1 MTGTISPLAAVAG
14 RRLLLAGCHRYPDLA
29 RLWHRA
35 VRRDLV
41 PALEGAGL
49 EVEIAIF
56 CDGGGIENDGAF
68 DPARFPGAR
77 LVPPGP
83 GARDFVEA
91 YDRLLGEAHD
101 FLFLLDADVFFL
113 DREFP
118 ASLLPSFSRPEV
130 AAVSYLRRNRLP
142 GVYALLARAE
152 TYHGL
157 SAPVF
162 AARYEGL
169 TRWPQAVNL
178 GPGEAAAAA
187 LRARGFSIVEAEP
200 EESAA
205 HLADF
210 HGTTVL
216 RVARAAFA
224 AAIGEPR
231 FTALVGEKRYFA
243 MGAYDNLLLGALYQ
257 ALFGEPFAPD
267 PPGPEGAGE
276 PCGGSLTADALRDA
290 LAQIEEPERRRVLAA
305 YFARSRAAIARLAA
319 REGIELALPAVI
331 PASWAEERRAAGAA
345 PMSTPM
351 AGR

>member
-14 RRLLLAGCHRYPDLA
+14 RRLLLAGCHRYADLA

-35 VRRDLV
+35 VRRDLA
-41 PALEGAGL
+41 PALESAGL
-49 EVEIAIF
+49 EVEVAIF
-56 CDGGGIENDGAF
+56 CDGGGIEIDGAF
-68 DPARFPGAR
+68 DPALFPGAR

-91 YDRLLGEAHD
+91 YDRLLGEARD

-113 DREFP
+113 DRDFP

-152 TYHGL
+152 TYRAL
-157 SAPVF
+157 PPPVF

-169 TRWPQAVNL
+169 ARWPQALNL
-178 GPGEAAAAA
+178 GPGEAAATA

-200 EESAA
+200 EDSAA

-257 ALFGEPFAPD
+257 ALFGEPFAS
-267 PPGPEGAGE
+267 GPAGE
-276 PCGGSLTADALRDA
+276 PCAGSLTADALREA
-290 LAQIEEPERRRVLAA
+290 LGQIEEPERRRTLAG

-319 REGIELALPAVI
+319 REGVELALPAVI
-331 PASWAEERRAAGAA
+331 PDAWAEERQAAGAA
-345 PMSTPM
+345 PMASPM